1 MNSSMNSRET
11 GKTVRVTHQPSSPAG
26 SVPVVARS
34 RRRRTVH
41 KVGIIAAI
49 ALMVLAVCAWVG
61 DSLVATRTE
70 SRISRE
76 LQHYSN
82 LPVQPDVTAGGFPF
96 LYEAERGK
104 LSSLTVD
111 AQDLDVPGFGLV
123 TVHSSATNIEAS
135 THDILHGRIEDA
147 PVETVSTTLS
157 LDGLALGER
166 LGITDLT
173 IRRLAN
179 TAPNG
184 GQESD
189 SVFSGSIGGLD
200 KPATVAVRLRIKA
213 DVISM
218 DAYEV
223 LDGPASRDKDAP
235 VVKGREIP
243 EDIRDEIK
251 KAFSLQLEG
260 KYLPLRARPDFI
272 YCEGGSI
279 FLQASQQNV
288 TINLSDL
295 APMAREEPE
304 ETKYENDKE

>member
-1 MNSSMNSRET
+1 MNAKGT
-11 GKTVRVTHQPSSPAG
+11 GKTVEVTSQPSSPAG
-26 SVPVVARS
+26 SSPVVARP
-34 RRRRTVH
+34 RQRRTVRT
-41 KVGIIAAI
+41 VSMLTVIAVV
-49 ALMVLAVCAWVG
+49 ALVVCAWVT
-61 DSLVATRTE
+61 DSFIAARTE
-70 SRISRE
+70 SRIAHE
-76 LQHYSN
+76 LQRYSN
-82 LPVQPDVTAGGFPF
+82 LPVQPAVTAGGFPF

-135 THDILHGRIEDA
+135 QQDIIHGQIENA
-147 PVETVSTTLS
+147 PVETISTTLS

-184 GQESD
+184 GQES
-189 SVFSGSIGGLD
+189 SAVFSGSIGGMD
-200 KPATVAVRLRIKA
+200 VPATVAVSLRIKA
-213 DVISM
+213 DIISM

-223 LDGPASRDKDAP
+223 LDGPASRDKNAP
-235 VVKGREIP
+235 VVKGSDIP
-243 EDIRDEIK
+243 HTLKEQIK

-279 FLQASQQNV
+279 FLQSSQQNV

-295 APMAREEPE
+295 APMAKEEPGQA
-304 ETKYENDKE
+304 KYEKDQK